1 MKKRLLSWL
10 LILALCLS
18 LLPAAA
24 LAEDAPEQTEAPTV
38 QEQAESVRAVN
49 DTAAQATCQITIRR
63 LTGETFTLD
72 VELTETVRSLKQK
85 IQEETGTSMETQSL
99 IFGSTLLE
107 DSRTLAYYGIQNG
120 STVHLKLQFS
130 SHTAHPICGAA
141 HTGIGDHT
149 GECPAVTWTAWNGT
163 SDIVYDSSNT
173 AYVYLSGNAK
183 RTEILTVAAGYKLY
197 LCLNGYSLTKTTE
210 DSNPG
215 FEGVITIY
223 QGAQFTLC
231 DCKGGGKITHAAGM
245 PGRGVRCG
253 DSSSGSRA
261 TFAMFGGEISGN
273 RATGNGGGVYTNE
286 NLYTGCTVSGSVDIT
301 GNKNTLGI
309 DENVYLRSGAYFVV
323 NADLNADAKIGV
335 TAAND
340 IASGKYVT
348 AAYCP
353 ERYSYTDNAI
363 FSDKSEY
370 ATLRWQDYVRLYNGL
385 PHVHPDCGDKTCTNT
400 FHTNNNMWTPVS
412 TEAELSAIAEK
423 GSCYLTN
430 NIELTSTYTPK
441 DGVHLCLNGYSLI
454 AKGNFD
460 VITLPDGD
468 DVNNLSLDVC
478 DCNASGNGKGK
489 ITHADGKTGRG
500 VYVGIGAN
508 FELYGGS
515 ITGNHVEGSGGG
527 IYAKGGNFVDLHT
540 GASITGNSATG
551 NGGGVMLTGSD
562 YNNGKNHAAA
572 YFCMQS
578 SGGTISDNTAGGNG
592 GGVYVSG
599 VTSISSSFYTRNV
612 TVTGNKAAKGGGVYV
627 SSTGRLSVLNGAYI
641 TGNENAA
648 GAADNVYLKN
658 GRTITLKSA
667 LTAGAAIGVTTEKP
681 ITDGSYA
688 VVAAGDT
695 VTLSDTDL
703 SAFTSDAG
711 YGTLL
716 KDNKIFFTTGA
727 LHEHAIC
734 GASCDHETTHGD
746 ELWQPLTYDAAT
758 MTLYCGGEAVK
769 SSDYRILAG
778 ETYILYGVYAPGGQL
793 LSGG

>member
-38 QEQAESVRAVN
+38 QERTESVQTVN
-49 DTAAQATCQITIRR
+49 DTAAQA
-63 LTGETFTLD
+63 
-72 VELTETVRSLKQK
+72 
-85 IQEETGTSMETQSL
+85 
-99 IFGSTLLE
+99 
-107 DSRTLAYYGIQNG
+107 A
-120 STVHLKLQFS
+120 
-130 SHTAHPICGAA
+130 HTNHPICGAA
-141 HTGIGDHT
+141 HTNIGDHT

-173 AYVYLSGNAK
+173 AYVYLSGNAE

-215 FEGVITIY
+215 FEGVITVKG
-223 QGAQFTLC
+223 GASFTLC
-231 DCKGGGKITHAAGM
+231 DCSKAQTGKITHAAGM
-245 PGRGVRCG
+245 LGRGVRCG
-253 DSSSGSRA
+253 DSGGSA

-430 NIELTSTYTPK
+430 DIELSSTYTPK

-468 DVNNLSLDVC
+468 GPNHLSLDVC

-648 GAADNVYLKN
+648 GAADNVYLTDGK
-658 GRTITLKSA
+658 TIGFWSA
-667 LTAGAAIGVTTEKP
+667 LTEGATVGVTTEKKLAN
-681 ITDGSYA
+681 GGYA
-688 VVAAGDT
+688 VIADGNGNNP
-695 VTLSDTDL
+695 VTLTETDRN
-703 SAFTSDAG
+703 SFTSDAG

>member
-38 QEQAESVRAVN
+38 QERTESVQTVN
-49 DTAAQATCQITIRR
+49 DTAAQA
-63 LTGETFTLD
+63 
-72 VELTETVRSLKQK
+72 
-85 IQEETGTSMETQSL
+85 
-99 IFGSTLLE
+99 
-107 DSRTLAYYGIQNG
+107 A
-120 STVHLKLQFS
+120 
-130 SHTAHPICGAA
+130 HTNHPICGAA
-141 HTGIGDHT
+141 HTNIGDHT

-173 AYVYLSGNAK
+173 AYVYLSGNAE

-215 FEGVITIY
+215 FEGVITVKG
-223 QGAQFTLC
+223 GASFTLC
-231 DCKGGGKITHAAGM
+231 DCSKAQTGKITHAAGM
-245 PGRGVRCG
+245 LGRGVRCG
-253 DSSSGSRA
+253 DSGGSA

-309 DENVYLRSGAYFVV
+309 DENVYLRSGAYCVV

-648 GAADNVYLKN
+648 GAADNVYLTDGK
-658 GRTITLKSA
+658 TIGFWSA
-667 LTAGAAIGVTTEKP
+667 LTEGATVGVTTEKP

-711 YGTLL
+711 YDKRLNG
-716 KDNKIFFTTGA
+716 NKIFFTKGN

-746 ELWQPLTYDAAT
+746 ELW
-758 MTLYCGGEAVK
+758 
-769 SSDYRILAG
+769 
-778 ETYILYGVYAPGGQL
+778 
-793 LSGG
+793 